1 MKKEEKQILTGRF
14 RIKGKRDWAVFWIFA
29 ALLCYV
35 LGGRFLSYGIT
46 DWLFESGNPYLTNL
60 NDPSPGWGRLMIA
73 LIMLAVVGEIVLIL
87 CKRNRKGVIAMAVLL
102 AGACVVPFA
111 VKGLYRIHTY
121 LIVSS
126 LWEEKPQTVRV
137 WFLGKNQE
145 TGQTRYGFLD
155 EDLSKEQK
163 QELLEFCKNMTMVSD
178 ENELKKLEEWYRE
191 TPSAFMNSTDINI
204 SYNRKYGHSYS
215 FNLRIYEGKIFIWR
229 GNGRQPAQYVIFF
242 EDNGL
247 VEWLEELSSD

>member
-1 MKKEEKQILTGRF
+1 MSKEEKQILDGKF
-14 RIKGKRDWAVFWIFA
+14 RIRGKRDWAVFWIFA
-29 ALLCYV
+29 GLLCYV

-46 DWLFESGNPYLTNL
+46 DWLFQSSSPYMTNL
-60 NDPSPGWGRLMIA
+60 NDPAPGWGRLMIA
-73 LIMLAVVGEIVLIL
+73 LILLAAVGETVLIF

-111 VKGLYRIHTY
+111 VRGLYSAHTY

-126 LWEEKPQTVRV
+126 LWEENPQTVSV
-137 WFLGKNQE
+137 WIGGDQKI
-145 TGQTRYGFLD
+145 GQTRYGLLD

-163 QELLEFCKNMTMVSD
+163 QELLEFCKHMTIVSD
-178 ENELKKLEEWYRE
+178 EEERRELEEWYGE
-191 TPSAFMNSTDINI
+191 TPSAFMNATNI
-204 SYNRKYGHSYS
+204 HIRYNRKYGHSYT

-229 GNGRQPAQYVIFF
+229 GNGRQPAQYVTFF

-247 VEWLEELSSD
+247 VEWLENLSLN